1 VRITYNPAADAIY
14 IHLTGQP
21 LPPGRTTI
29 QASTPPGVDAFVA
42 LDWKGDRLVGLEI
55 LDASSRLHQDLLD
68 QAEIIS

>member
-1 VRITYNPAADAIY
+1 VRITYNPAADAVY

-29 QASTPPGVDAFVA
+29 QASPPPGVEAFVA